1 MNELKS
7 LRNEIDKVDRELAAL
22 FLRRM
27 ELVEKISLYKKE
39 QVLPV
44 FDQKR
49 EEEMQASLEAS
60 FARADLL
67 PYYRRFVG
75 MLLTLSKEYQRNGGG
90 I

>member
-27 ELVEKISLYKKE
+27 ELVEKISLYKKA

-49 EEEMQASLEAS
+49 EEEMQASLAAA
-60 FARADLL
+60 FPRADLL

-75 MLLTLSKEYQRNGGG
+75 MLLLLSKEYQRNEGG